1 MFRSRLPSLRTLAA
15 VVAASFVTA
24 SLLAAAPPAE
34 PVAKEADILHY
45 VQTFYSTHQHLV
57 VVGKGYSYCDGDY
70 IMVSGYQT
78 GYWTIRNVNP
88 CP

>member
-1 MFRSRLPSLRTLAA
+1 MFRSRLPSPRTLAA
-15 VVAASFVTA
+15 ALAA
-24 SLLAAAPPAE
+24 SLLAATLPAE
-34 PVAKEADILHY
+34 TVAKEADILHY

-57 VVGKGYSYCDGDY
+57 EVGKGYSYCDGDY

-78 GYWTIRNVNP
+78 GYWTIRNQRP

>member
-1 MFRSRLPSLRTLAA
+1 MFRSRLPSPRTLAA
-15 VVAASFVTA
+15 ALAASF
-24 SLLAAAPPAE
+24 LAAASPTE
-34 PVAKEADILHY
+34 TVASEADILHY
-45 VQTFYSTHQHLV
+45 VQTFYSTYQHRV

-78 GYWTIRNVNP
+78 GYWTVQAQNP